1 MRTTTTRHDALRPL
15 QALLRAACFATLVFC
30 SLIPLRAADSAGAV
44 SGAVS
49 NQATGN
55 LLQGAKVEIPAL
67 GLSTLVDE
75 TGRYVLSGVSAGTHE
90 VVVSYIGLDTVR
102 AQVAVAAGQRATR
115 DFDLTT
121 GIYKMDAFKVTGER
135 EGGALFDGY
144 DAFATFID
152 EEEDEFGGW
161 VRAGFFVVSERA
173 RTLGGGASPRT

>member
-75 TGRYVLSGVSAGTHE
+75 TGNKVMIDGFYDDIEPLSEAELSALKNDAQGRDLVSAARNLGVERFIADDPFTHLKLARYGT
-90 VVVSYIGLDTVR
+90 SMNI
-102 AQVAVAAGQRATR
+102 
-115 DFDLTT
+115 
-121 GIYKMDAFKVTGER
+121 
-135 EGGALFDGY
+135 DG
-144 DAFATFID
+144 TSNPVCCRI
-152 EEEDEFGGW
+152 
-161 VRAGFFVVSERA
+161 S
-173 RTLGGGASPRT
+173 